1 MPSLDILLTFS
12 LAALLLSLSPGPSN
26 LYIMARSLS
35 QGHRAGIAA
44 AGGLAIG
51 SFIYVI
57 ATALGLAAIFKYS
70 PLAYTLLKLAGAT
83 YLIYLGISYLL
94 AKPEAQQ
101 QQTRLKP
108 WSMARIFRQ
117 SVVVELTN
125 PKTALFFLAF
135 LPQFV
140 RPEAGPISSQLLV
153 LGMVYLLIALA
164 CDLLVALLSH
174 QLGSWLSQHA
184 QFPLWQDRISGS
196 ILLGLGALIGYEEL
210 QDDQGPAPEESD

>member
-1 MPSLDILLTFS
+1 MPSIEILLTFS

-35 QGHRAGIAA
+35 QGHQAGVAA

-70 PLAYTLLKLAGAT
+70 PLAYTALKLAGAA
-83 YLIYLGISYLL
+83 YLMYLGWSYLRS
-94 AKPEAQQ
+94 APQNTPQQ
-101 QQTRLKP
+101 ANIKP
-108 WSMARIFRQ
+108 WSKARIFRQ

-140 RPEAGPISSQLLV
+140 RADAGSITSQLLV
-153 LGMVYLLIALA
+153 LGMVYLLIALC

-174 QLGSWLSQHA
+174 KLGRWLSQHA
-184 QFPLWQDRISGS
+184 DFSLWQDRISGT
-196 ILLGLGALIGYEEL
+196 ILLGLGAFIGYEEIL
-210 QDDQGPAPEESD
+210 AEQGSANIP

>member
-35 QGHRAGIAA
+35 QGHQAGVAA

-70 PLAYTLLKLAGAT
+70 PLAYTLLKLAGAA
-83 YLIYLGISYLL
+83 YLIYLGISYLM
-94 AKPEAQQ
+94 AKPDGQQ

-108 WSMARIFRQ
+108 WSKARIFRQ

-140 RPEAGPISSQLLV
+140 RPEAGSISSQLLV
-153 LGMVYLLIALA
+153 LGMVYMLIALC

-174 QLGSWLSQHA
+174 KLGNWLSQHA

-210 QDDQGPAPEESD
+210 QGENSIHKSVG

>member
-35 QGHRAGIAA
+35 QGHQAGVAA

-70 PLAYTLLKLAGAT
+70 PLAYTLLKLAGAA
-83 YLIYLGISYLL
+83 YLIYLGISYLM
-94 AKPEAQQ
+94 AKPDGQP

-108 WSMARIFRQ
+108 WSKARIFRQ

-140 RPEAGPISSQLLV
+140 RPEAGSISSQLLV
-153 LGMVYLLIALA
+153 LGMVYMLIALC

-174 QLGSWLSQHA
+174 KLGNWLSQHA
-184 QFPLWQDRISGS
+184 QFPLWQDRISGG

-210 QDDQGPAPEESD
+210 LGENNIHKSVG